1 MHIYNKHYARTN
13 SNGIV
18 TKVFSD
24 GFEQPSP
31 TDICIAEETG
41 RICSINIYD
50 SKFNFKYKLVNN
62 KLVELTAEE
71 SISVNGPQKITE
83 NNAKIKQQ
91 IVAIELKQNRAI
103 REYFLGD
110 KTKMDLLQQ
119 YDDEIKALRVKLV

>member
-1 MHIYNKHYARTN
+1 MITYNKHYARTN

-18 TKVFSD
+18 TKIFSD
-24 GFEQPSP
+24 GFEQPIIS
-31 TDICIAEETG
+31 DVCISENAS
-41 RICSINIYD
+41 RVCSINIYD
-50 SKFNFKYKLVNN
+50 STFNFKYKLVNN

>member
-1 MHIYNKHYARTN
+1 MLFY
-13 SNGIV
+13 
-18 TKVFSD
+18 
-24 GFEQPSP
+24 
-31 TDICIAEETG
+31 
-41 RICSINIYD
+41 IYD

-83 NNAKIKQQ
+83 NNSKIKQQ